1 MTAPNVG
8 APDTAAGVA
17 GQARGQITNDT
28 AIVGQADAESKAAA
42 NMTATAAMAGWTLRA
57 LSSGGW
63 LMCRWGRARELPD
76 LAAVGALLR
85 QMGAR

>member
-1 MTAPNVG
+1 VSGPNVG
-8 APDTAAGVA
+8 APGTAAGVA
-17 GQARGQITNDT
+17 GQAQGQNTDST
-28 AIVGQADAESKAAA
+28 SIVGEADAERKERER
-42 NMTATAAMAGWTLRA
+42 MTATAALAGWTLHS

-63 LMCRWGRARELPD
+63 LLCRWGRARELPD